1 MGIFGNFF
9 RNKAREAVA
18 SVNDKPE
25 GKFAMAVPLGLV
37 PGSIYTVP
45 EIELAVAQ
53 TEGSFVSNLKGD
65 YVVKTVGKS
74 KIFALDVYTV
84 RFDDPT
90 FFVQVVCTANNHK
103 DVLQM
108 RLFDLYKTITPQS
121 VVDWEF
127 WLGGVKRDE
136 SGAIM
141 YDAMGRAIKGEP
153 ALIGYPPFQI
163 DEPQA
168 TVYNRQWPSTVDEP
182 QKVTELVEDATG
194 SQTQIK
200 HECMEYARKL
210 SNAKDATV
218 EYLFVTA
225 LGDKGQVQVYLGF
238 DLDITNQ
245 KIISVA

>member
-1 MGIFGNFF
+1 MSIFGNFF
-9 RNKAREAVA
+9 RKKAHQVVD
-18 SVNDKPE
+18 SVNNQPE
-25 GKFAMAVPLGLV
+25 GKFSMITPLGLV

-53 TEGSFVSNLKGD
+53 AEGSLVSNLKGD
-65 YVVKTVGKS
+65 YVITSVGKS

-90 FFVQVVCTANNHK
+90 FFVQVVCTANKPK

-141 YDAMGRAIKGEP
+141 YDALGRSIKGEP
-153 ALIGYPPFQI
+153 ALIGYPQFQI
-163 DEPQA
+163 DEPQV

-182 QKVTELVEDATG
+182 LKVTELVEDATG
-194 SQTQIK
+194 NKTHIK

-210 SNAKDATV
+210 TTNNDATV

-238 DLDITNQ
+238 DLDVSNQ